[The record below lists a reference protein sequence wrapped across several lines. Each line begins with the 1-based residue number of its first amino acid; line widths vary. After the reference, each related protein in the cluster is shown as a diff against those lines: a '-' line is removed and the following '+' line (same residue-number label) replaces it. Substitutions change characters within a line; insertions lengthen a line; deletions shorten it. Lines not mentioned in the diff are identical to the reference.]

1 MALKTR
7 HVTIIGSILT
17 AGWLAATAGV
27 QAHDPIAAGKSA
39 AIKSCSKCHVIGD
52 YNRLGGIGSTPS
64 FWIMAR
70 KPKSYVPRLLT
81 FRERRPHRSMKFD
94 VTKQDIDNIIAYV
107 KQLKQPKKSNKR

>member
-1 MALKTR
+1 MRRLLPVGAL
-7 HVTIIGSILT
+7 
-17 AGWLAATAGV
+17 LAALLLPA
-27 QAHDPIAAGKSA
+27 AARADPDPKKGRDIS
-39 AIKSCSKCHVIGD
+39 IKHCARCHVIGD

-94 VTKQDIDNIIAYV
+94 VTKQDIDNIIAYI
-107 KQLKQPKKSNKR
+107 KQLKQPIRPKKR

>member
-1 MALKTR
+1 MSA
-7 HVTIIGSILT
+7 ILT
-17 AGWLAATAGV
+17 AGWLAAAG
-27 QAHDPIAAGKSA
+27 AHAAEPVAAGKSA

-94 VTKQDIDNIIAYV
+94 VTKHDIDNIIAYI
-107 KQLKQPKKSNKR
+107 KQLKQPIRPKKR

>member
-1 MALKTR
+1 MTSKTR
-7 HVTIIGSILT
+7 HAGVVGSILT
-17 AGWLAATAGV
+17 AGWLAAAVG
-27 QAHDPIAAGKSA
+27 AHAEEPVAAGKSA
-39 AIKSCSKCHVIGD
+39 AIKACSKCHVIGD

-94 VTKQDIDNIIAYV
+94 VTKHDIDNIIAYI
-107 KQLKQPKKSNKR
+107 KQLKQPIRPKKR